1 MHIVRLSCA
10 AASVAI
16 AIAAVAP
23 AHAVPIATLF
33 NTGVDAGG
41 LLLADNTIGDPHYT
55 LITTPG
61 TTTTDIRVRT
71 GASGAPIPPWLADN
85 TTSRWIG
92 PNASQ
97 TLDGEV
103 GDYMFRTTFSLVELN
118 PGTALITGRWTMDN
132 TGTEIKLN
140 GTSVVGACANTFDA
154 WCNFSITSG
163 FQYGTN
169 QLDFFVTNTGTLPN
183 PIGLRV
189 EMTGTADVPEPAS
202 LAMLGL
208 GMVGLGAA
216 RRKTRGTGANR

>member
-10 AASVAI
+10 AASI
-16 AIAAVAP
+16 AIGIGVVAP
-23 AHAVPIATLF
+23 AQAAPIPTLF
-33 NTGVDAGG
+33 STGFDAGG

-71 GASGAPIPPWLADN
+71 SDSGSPIPPWLADN

-92 PNASQ
+92 PNASP
-97 TLDGEV
+97 TLNGEA

-118 PGTALITGRWTMDN
+118 PITAMITGRWSMDN
-132 TGTEIKLN
+132 TGTEIRLN
-140 GTSVVGACANTFDA
+140 GTSVVGACATGFNT
-154 WCNFSITSG
+154 WCDFSITSG

-169 QLDFFVTNTGTLPN
+169 QLDFFVNNAGEVPN

-189 EMTGTADVPEPAS
+189 EMSGTADVPEPAS
-202 LAMLGL
+202 LAVLGL
-208 GMVGLGAA
+208 GLVGLGAV
-216 RRKTRGTGANR
+216 RRNGRNLGAIR

>member
-10 AASVAI
+10 AATVAI

-23 AHAVPIATLF
+23 AHAAPIATLF

-71 GASGAPIPPWLADN
+71 SDSADPIPPWLADN

-92 PNASQ
+92 PNVSQ
-97 TLDGEV
+97 ILNGDV
-103 GDYMFRTTFSLVELN
+103 GDYMFRTTFSLVDLN
-118 PGTALITGRWTMDN
+118 PVTAMITGRWSMDN

-140 GTSVVGACANTFDA
+140 GTSVVTACTTGFTA
-154 WCNFSITSG
+154 WCNFSITNNFLS
-163 FQYGTN
+163 GTN
-169 QLDFFVTNTGTLPN
+169 QLDFFISNAGVEPN

-202 LAMLGL
+202 LAVLGL
-208 GMVGLGAA
+208 GLVGLGAV
-216 RRKTRGTGANR
+216 RRKGRDTGACC

>member
-1 MHIVRLSCA
+1 
-10 AASVAI
+10 
-16 AIAAVAP
+16 
-23 AHAVPIATLF
+23 
-33 NTGVDAGG
+33 
-41 LLLADNTIGDPHYT
+41 
-55 LITTPG
+55 
-61 TTTTDIRVRT
+61 
-71 GASGAPIPPWLADN
+71 
-85 TTSRWIG
+85 
-92 PNASQ
+92 
-97 TLDGEV
+97 
-103 GDYMFRTTFSLVELN
+103 
-118 PGTALITGRWTMDN
+118 MDN
-132 TGTEIKLN
+132 TGPEIKLN

-208 GMVGLGAA
+208 GLVGLGAA